1 MTIKLTHLPTSNAVS
16 MLSWIVISAF
26 CHSEIYWDSLE
37 ILRFFLIDFV
47 EIDMLQYTYWV
58 WVRGVYLSSEEV
70 SIDIGFIEFSQVRGV
85 YSVFYDLSNEVL
97 QIRQWNERLIQKS
110 LLHKA
115 KVLGYLLVR
124 HVWSTIKWLRI
135 IKN

>member
-1 MTIKLTHLPTSNAVS
+1 

-58 WVRGVYLSSEEV
+58 WVWGVYLSSEEV

-97 QIRQWNERLIQKS
+97 
-110 LLHKA
+110 
-115 KVLGYLLVR
+115 
-124 HVWSTIKWLRI
+124 
-135 IKN
+135 